1 VKQLRRPIVL
11 ILLVL
16 PALMFMSSEE
26 EHHESNPMEFVGK
39 IVNFVIL
46 FGGLGFLLY
55 KPLKKFLE
63 GRGLEIERSIKDTNE
78 TRRASEARLEEAR
91 IRVEELNGEIA
102 SMRSEAEARGKADKE
117 GIVDRARQEADRLQ
131 QLAHQEIGLISQ
143 NVTRELREY
152 AAGLATDQARERIR
166 ARLTPEHQAR
176 LIDRS
181 IDKLESLY
189 EKSGSG

>member
-1 VKQLRRPIVL
+1 MNHLRRPLVL

-26 EHHESNPMEFVGK
+26 EHHGSNPMEFVGK
-39 IVNFVIL
+39 IVNFVVL

-55 KPLKKFLE
+55 KPLRRFLV
-63 GRGLEIERSIKDTNE
+63 GRGLEIERSIQDTSE

-143 NVTRELREY
+143 GVTRELREY

-181 IDKLESLY
+181 ISKLESLY